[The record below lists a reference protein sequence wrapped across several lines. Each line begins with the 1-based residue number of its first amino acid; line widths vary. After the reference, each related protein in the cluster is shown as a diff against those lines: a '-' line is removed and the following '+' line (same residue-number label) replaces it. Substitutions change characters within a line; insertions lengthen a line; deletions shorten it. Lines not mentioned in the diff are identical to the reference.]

1 MHSKLGDTD
10 GYKMRVRG
18 RMVVERTAKSNKTID
33 NLAAKIELA
42 AQNKEVLRM
51 TINNQEA
58 RRDGI
63 GEQQE
68 EEEAAIEELKEKI
81 EGFTREGEARMG
93 RIITGTNWLERIGR
107 SAVVNAFPV
116 QKNLQLRTILE
127 GDRPTFPEQNL
138 PTSALLPTAEEKTK
152 QEKERE
158 KMEKDMNEELE
169 DRENNERELLA
180 MWTEEDNKL
189 ECMGQLIDQYFQPQL
204 ARLVKQRNLEILRRD
219 ELAGV
224 F

>member
-1 MHSKLGDTD
+1 M
-10 GYKMRVRG
+10 
-18 RMVVERTAKSNKTID
+18 
-33 NLAAKIELA
+33 
-42 AQNKEVLRM
+42 
-51 TINNQEA
+51 
-58 RRDGI
+58 
-63 GEQQE
+63 
-68 EEEAAIEELKEKI
+68 
-81 EGFTREGEARMG
+81 
-93 RIITGTNWLERIGR
+93 
-107 SAVVNAFPV
+107 NAFPV
-116 QKNLQLRTILE
+116 QKNLQLRAILE

-138 PTSALLPTAEEKTK
+138 PTSAFLPTAEEKTK

-189 ECMGQLIDQYFQPQL
+189 ECMGQLLDQYFQPQW
-204 ARLVKQRNLEILRRD
+204 AGLVEQRNLEILRRD